1 MGININVNS
10 KQDYSYL
17 FQSLPGNS
25 TSNLNFL
32 ADYAS
37 IKNGS
42 YGKLM
47 KAYYAKNGNET
58 AAEKTASKKNSISTA
73 ADSAKTLSKIEN
85 AADDLKESADKLL
98 TRGSKSVFTK
108 ENVTTKDESGF
119 STTTKEY
126 NKDAIYKAVSA
137 FVEDYN
143 AVIKEAGES
152 NSKSISNKLK
162 SLTGM
167 TESNEKLL
175 SEIGITIED
184 NDTLSIDKEA
194 FLSADMA
201 TAKTLF
207 NGNSSYAYRVSA
219 QASMIDFTA
228 STEASKANTYT
239 QKGNYSNAYSA
250 GNIMDSLF

>member
-1 MGININVNS
+1 MGININVSS

-17 FQSLPGNS
+17 FRSLPGNS

-47 KAYYAKNGNET
+47 KAYYAKNGNDTT
-58 AAEKTASKKNSISTA
+58 AFKTTAKKNSISTA

-98 TRGSKSVFTK
+98 ARGSKSVFNK
-108 ENVTTKDESGF
+108 ESVTTKDENGF

-126 NKDAIYKAVSA
+126 NTDAIYKAVSA

-175 SEIGITIED
+175 SQIGITLHD
-184 NDTLSIDKEA
+184 DDTLSIDKED
-194 FLSADMA
+194 FMSADMT

-207 NGNSSYAYRVSA
+207 NGSSSYAYRVSA
-219 QASMIDFTA
+219 QASMIDFAA

-239 QKGNYSNAYSA
+239 GKGNYSNAYSA